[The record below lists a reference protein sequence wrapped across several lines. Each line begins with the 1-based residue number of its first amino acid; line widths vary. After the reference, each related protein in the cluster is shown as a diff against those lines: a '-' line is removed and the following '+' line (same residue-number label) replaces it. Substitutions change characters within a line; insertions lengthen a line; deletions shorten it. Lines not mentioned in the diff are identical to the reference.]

1 MTASQPKKNKQYGH
15 RVYRSGNLNQ
25 NTVISGESFIKQ
37 SASVFISMVV
47 LSDPMS
53 AYNMQTIELSN
64 STSCF
69 MHSSHFM
76 LFGIFAVVILV
87 QLVNQL
93 HRLQTKTVLKHQMH
107 GQFLRGVFK
116 RVCDYKH
123 SNIIYYHLKN
133 ICWHR
138 RDYCGISARFNNLL
152 GTTMTSNMQV
162 MMSGKLNFFLAKYLM
177 CTYIIKLMPIAVLD
191 V

>member
-1 MTASQPKKNKQYGH
+1 
-15 RVYRSGNLNQ
+15 
-25 NTVISGESFIKQ
+25 
-37 SASVFISMVV
+37 MVV
-47 LSDPMS
+47 LSDSMCS
-53 AYNMQTIELSN
+53 YNMQTIELSN
-64 STSCF
+64 LTSCF

-76 LFGIFAVVILV
+76 VFGIVAVVLF

-93 HRLQTKTVLKHQMH
+93 HRLQTQTVLKHQMH

-123 SNIIYYHLKN
+123 SIIVYYHLKN

-138 RDYCGISARFNNLL
+138 RDYCGITAHFNNLL

-162 MMSGKLNFFLAKYLM
+162 MMSGKLNL
-177 CTYIIKLMPIAVLD
+177 
-191 V
+191 